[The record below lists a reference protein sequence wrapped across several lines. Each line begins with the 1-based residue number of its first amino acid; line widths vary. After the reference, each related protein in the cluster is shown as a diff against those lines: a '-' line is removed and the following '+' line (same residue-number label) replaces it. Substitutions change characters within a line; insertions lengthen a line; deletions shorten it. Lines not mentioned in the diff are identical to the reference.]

1 MCFISVEGYNWVEV
15 TVYIKNLVVLC
26 KELKGNLHVSLL
38 LTPSKTEPGFR
49 KIEKIILAN
58 KMWNLN

>member
-26 KELKGNLHVSLL
+26 KELKRKLTRESLINSFKNRARL
-38 LTPSKTEPGFR
+38 QEDRENNSSK
-49 KIEKIILAN
+49 
-58 KMWNLN
+58 